1 MHVFVIALIMVSD
14 ACNDKRQRQRQD
26 EIVEENKAFRC
37 HTFSSIIDF
46 QLIDL
51 LNISNVMQF
60 YILMMKTNY
69 FKLWPVEAHNI
80 TV

>member
-1 MHVFVIALIMVSD
+1 MAFKIEMHVFVIALIMVSD
-14 ACNDKRQRQRQD
+14 ACNDKRQRQD
-26 EIVEENKAFRC
+26 EIEEQNKAFRC
-37 HTFSSIIDF
+37 HTFPSIIDF

-69 FKLWPVEAHNI
+69 FKL
-80 TV
+80 